1 MPMEYSDE
9 VVVGAVER
17 VKAGETVKAVS
28 RDLRIPPKRI
38 RAWVAEEQAFRR
50 LKKLIDDLPP
60 EHRVLLEGRLQE
72 ELAML
77 EEEDIARTAEQY
89 VGDEKPRKLEGN

>member
-9 VVVGAVER
+9 IIVAAVER

-28 RDLRIPPKRI
+28 RDVRIPPKRI
-38 RAWVAEEQAFRR
+38 RAWVAEEEAFRR
-50 LKKLIDDLPP
+50 LKKLFDDLTP
-60 EHRVLLEGRLQE
+60 EQRAYLEGSLQE

-77 EEEDIARTAEQY
+77 EDEQIAVTAEQY
-89 VGDEKPRKLEGN
+89 VVEQKLRTLEGH